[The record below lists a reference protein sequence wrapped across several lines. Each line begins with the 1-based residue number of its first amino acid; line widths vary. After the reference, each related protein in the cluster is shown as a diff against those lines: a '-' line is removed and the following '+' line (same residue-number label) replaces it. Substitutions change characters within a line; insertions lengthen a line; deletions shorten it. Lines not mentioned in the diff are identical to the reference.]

1 MEGRPKRFSVRGC
14 GGRLIANI
22 ARRSRGQ
29 RWIGFPRMSVS
40 DSLQKCKAGCGGVAS
55 VRLCKSQIARAGGTL
70 IVTSIIM
77 NNHINNYVTRIMQP
91 ELCNQKYATRIM
103 PPDLLWGR

>member
-14 GGRLIANI
+14 GERLIANI
-22 ARRSRGQ
+22 ARQSRGQ

-55 VRLCKSQIARAGGTL
+55 VRLCKSQIVGAGGTL
-70 IVTSIIM
+70 VIKSIIM
-77 NNHINNYVTRIMQP
+77 QAELGNRNYVTGVPVGHLI
-91 ELCNQKYATRIM
+91 CVC
-103 PPDLLWGR
+103 